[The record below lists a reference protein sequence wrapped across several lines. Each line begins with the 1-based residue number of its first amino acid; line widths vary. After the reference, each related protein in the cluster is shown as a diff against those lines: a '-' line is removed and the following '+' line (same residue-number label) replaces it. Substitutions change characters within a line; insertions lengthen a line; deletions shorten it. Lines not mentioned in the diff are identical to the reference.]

1 MSPTVVILGHFLG
14 DFLGDFFVNIYW
26 IATQDTWKHRWD
38 ASSPFFVEF
47 DKKPRKKKAA
57 ASGAGDAEDEEEK
70 SPVLEA
76 KINDLL
82 IENWEG

>member
-1 MSPTVVILGHFLG
+1 MSPTVVLLGHFLG

-57 ASGAGDAEDEEEK
+57 ASGAGDAEDEEK